1 MTVFNRNFPSF
12 KGCDYLKINDRIENL
27 LNKKGWT
34 KYRLVKESGI
44 PDSTISN
51 IFARNSTPTL
61 QTLEIKCS
69 TLNISLAEFFSDDEL
84 MVMTPEFREFYDKWT
99 SLSPEKKKFIIQ
111 TIDYIK

>member
-1 MTVFNRNFPSF
+1 MN
-12 KGCDYLKINDRIENL
+12 INARLEKL

-44 PDSTISN
+44 PESTISN
-51 IFARNSTPTL
+51 IFTRNSTPTL
-61 QTLEIKCS
+61 QTLEIICS

-111 TIDYIK
+111 TIELHKIKKVS